1 MWKKA
6 ILLLIGAKLLEQL
19 AKEFERLQ
27 AQQHPLY
34 GGSKQM
40 HNLSVVLCHLCNF
53 KVVACRLLYD
63 VMDEFV
69 KSFQEIDVELL
80 LTILRST

>member
-27 AQQHPLY
+27 AKQHPLY